1 MAEALSD
8 SLYIQKLITEMRTG
22 EIQHFGEIL
31 PLTMYTD
38 HQGLHLS
45 VKEQPNVENGKVQV
59 DLAIVREDLRRGWLC
74 ALKWISSE
82 YQIADCLTKKGAR
95 ADLLMR
101 VMTTGRGFS
110 KVMEASKD

>member
-1 MAEALSD
+1 MLTGSKADTATVISWSSGKVQRTVRSTQEAETLAVAEALSD

-45 VKEQPNVENGKVQV
+45 VKEQPNVENGQVQV
-59 DLAIVREDLRRGWLC
+59 DLAIVGEDLGRGW
-74 ALKWISSE
+74 
-82 YQIADCLTKKGAR
+82 
-95 ADLLMR
+95 
-101 VMTTGRGFS
+101 
-110 KVMEASKD
+110 